1 MAYGAKYIAT
11 FSDVFQNTTQ
21 QYTATIYKKDYSGN
35 VYEITLGGSPLT
47 LETDRNGETSYRPV
61 IASTAT
67 LTLFFRNLSLRY
79 WEDVPT
85 NWDDYDGLWN
95 ADAFDFDE
103 FLTAQPDT
111 FYIDIKKGNDL
122 VWRGYYITTSD
133 TYLDEIEPLE
143 FVMKFSDMSLVRAN
157 TFGYNDA
164 LPPAPEQ
171 LATVS
176 FNARSTNGNFTFDA
190 STSTGLA
197 IDTTTGGFSRIKNAG
212 VDPVS
217 TRFTITLDC
226 TNNLDLLDRAEF
238 GAYVVND
245 SNVANIK
252 YFQKYTINFLS
263 PTSITLNWDFSLEQN
278 DGVYFQL
285 NISNLLPPYTP
296 TGTFSI
302 NTTSGVVA
310 NTIVDLNK
318 TVIKYFAHEQIS
330 INDLLIKCLMESG
343 LNFNMRINCP
353 FEMITVYE
361 GTQLLENTIT
371 NTYVL
376 KNSLLKNINE
386 YMSFYDIL
394 VGTCNQFGLIC
405 YQKGGYIYVVNY
417 DELVN
422 NESRVFKEYDKTT
435 GLYISDYVEED
446 TIIPL
451 NSSTFKNVG
460 QSQTVRYSL
469 PSKYVDITNKIAT
482 ASNQD
487 NCYLKVSDSRYM
499 GLVSGVPTYQR
510 FITNWDL
517 NGYASKN
524 IEGNIDYRQGELF
537 SYATSATPPYNYRYG
552 AASIY
557 SEGTSQDDTKF
568 LQTLNPIEVKQGDFV
583 NVSFSYDFDAR
594 LGASY
599 RPQTKVAVVFKYP
612 DPNNTSNLLTFYL
625 NSTAT
630 GFTNTLTY
638 LPLTSKSVHLKSL
651 KMPRDGQV
659 YLRFLL
665 PWSSVVGESGNP
677 ATASWMFI
685 DYAMI
690 QIFSGN
696 ASTASPGNVTYRTTG
711 DNVNNNKDSLTMN
724 SIFYLFDTNRY
735 ISDLTD
741 TTTPLGLSSISPAYR
756 GYSISNVLMTEY
768 YDPIS
773 SDSISAQIPA
783 TNSINTITEPIYY
796 NTGLT
801 NTIITGSYKSTL
813 YPIGSKF
820 SYEISGFPSRTFVML
835 DYMNDFKQG
844 TQDVVLYSSK
854 FIDPT
859 SVNINTVLVTE

>member
-11 FSDVFQNTTQ
+11 FSDIFQNTTQ
-21 QYTATIYKKDYSGN
+21 QYTAIIYKKDYVGN
-35 VYEITLGGSPLT
+35 VYEITLGGTPLT
-47 LETDRNGETSYRPV
+47 IETDRNGESSYRPV

-67 LTLFFRNLSLRY
+67 LNLFFKGLSLRY

-85 NWDDYDGLWN
+85 NWDEYTGLWN
-95 ADAFDFDE
+95 EDAFDFDE

-111 FYIDIKKGNDL
+111 FYIDVKKGTSL
-122 VWRGYYITTSD
+122 VWRGFYITTSD
-133 TYLDEIEPLE
+133 TYIDEIEPIE
-143 FVMKFSDMSLVRAN
+143 FVMKFSDMSLIKAN
-157 TFGYNDA
+157 SFGYNDA
-164 LPPAPEQ
+164 PPPAPEQ
-171 LATVS
+171 LASVS
-176 FNARSTNGNFTFDA
+176 FNARSSNGNFTFDA

-197 IDTTTGGFSRIKNAG
+197 IDTTTGGLSRIKNAG

-217 TRFTITLDC
+217 TRLTITLDC

-238 GAYVVND
+238 AAYVVND

-252 YFQKYTINFLS
+252 YFQKYEINFLS
-263 PTSITLNWDFSLEQN
+263 PTTITLNWDFSLDQN
-278 DGVYFQL
+278 DGIYFQL
-285 NISNLLPPYTP
+285 NIYNLLPPYTP

-302 NTTSGVVA
+302 NTTSNVIA

-318 TVIKYFAHEQIS
+318 TVIKYFAHEQVS
-330 INDLLIKCLMESG
+330 INDLLVNCLMESG
-343 LNFNMRINCP
+343 LNFNMRINSP
-353 FEMITVYE
+353 FEMITIYG
-361 GTQLLENTIT
+361 GTEILENTIT

-386 YMSFYDIL
+386 YMSFYNIL
-394 VGTCNQFGLIC
+394 NGICNQFGLIT
-405 YQKGGYIYVVNY
+405 YQKNGYLYVANY

-422 NESRVFKEYDKTT
+422 NESRTYKEYDKTT
-435 GLYISDYVEED
+435 GLYVSDYVEED
-446 TIIPL
+446 TVIEL
-451 NSSTFKNVG
+451 NSSTFKNIG

-469 PSKYVDITNKIAT
+469 PTKYIDLTNKIAT

-487 NCYLKVSDSRYM
+487 NCYVKVSDVRYM
-499 GLVSGVPTYQR
+499 GLVSGVPTYQT

-517 NGYASKN
+517 NGYANKYL
-524 IEGNIDYRQGELF
+524 EGNIQYRQAGLF
-537 SYATSATPPYNYRYG
+537 PYATITSSPYNYRWG
-552 AASIY
+552 ASSIY
-557 SEGTSQDDTKF
+557 SIGTSQDDTKY
-568 LQTLNPIEVKQGDFV
+568 LQTLNPVEVKQGDFV

-594 LGASY
+594 LGTIY

-612 DPNNTSNLLTFYL
+612 DPNNSGNQLTFYL

-665 PWSSVVGESGNP
+665 PWSSTVGSSESP
-677 ATASWMFI
+677 TTASWMFI

-690 QIFSGN
+690 QVFSGN

-711 DNVNNNKDSLTMN
+711 NNVNNNKDSLTMD
-724 SIFYLFDTNRY
+724 SIFYLYDSFRY
-735 ISDLTD
+735 ISDLQD
-741 TTTPLGLSSISPAYR
+741 TTTPLGLASISPTYR
-756 GYSISNVLMTEY
+756 SYSISNLMMTEF
-768 YDPIS
+768 YDPLS
-773 SDSISAQIPA
+773 SDSIGQAIST
-783 TNSINTITEPIYY
+783 TNSINTITKPIYY
-796 NTGLT
+796 NTGL
-801 NTIITGSYKSTL
+801 NNVIITGNYKSTL

-820 SYEISGFPSRTFVML
+820 RYTISGFTEKVFVLL

-844 TQDVVLYSSK
+844 TQDVVLYSSQ

-859 SVNINTVLVTE
+859 AIDIETVLVTE

>member
-21 QYTATIYKKDYSGN
+21 QYNAIIYKKDYSGD
-35 VYEITLGGSPLT
+35 VFEISLGGTPLT
-47 LETDRNGETSYRPV
+47 LETDSNGDKQYRPV

-67 LTLFFRNLSLRY
+67 LNILFRGGTLRF
-79 WEDVPT
+79 WEEIPT
-85 NWDDYDGLWN
+85 NWDAYTGTWSEDL
-95 ADAFDFDE
+95 FDFEE
-103 FLTAQPDT
+103 FLTAESDT
-111 FYIDIKKGNDL
+111 FYLDIEKDGNL
-122 VWRGYYITTSD
+122 IWRGYYITTSD
-133 TYLDEIEPLE
+133 TYLDEIDPLE
-143 FVMKFSDMSLVRAN
+143 FIMKFSDMSLVRTN
-157 TFGYNDA
+157 TFGYDDA

-176 FNARSTNGNFTFDA
+176 FNARSSNGNFTFDA

-197 IDTTTGGFSRIKNAG
+197 IDTTTGGLSRIKNTTTDTVA
-212 VDPVS
+212 

-238 GAYVVND
+238 AAYVVND
-245 SNVANIK
+245 SNVADIK

-263 PTSITLNWDFSLEQN
+263 PSTITLNWDFSLDQN

-330 INDLLIKCLMESG
+330 INDLLIKCLMESKLG
-343 LNFNMRINCP
+343 FNMRINCP

-376 KNSLLKNINE
+376 KNSLLKGINE

-394 VGTCNQFGLIC
+394 LGICNQFGLIC
-405 YQKGGYIYVVNY
+405 YQKDGYLYVTNY

-422 NESRVFKEYDKTT
+422 NESRVFKEYNGTT
-435 GLYISDYVEED
+435 GLYVEDYVEED

-451 NSSTFKNVG
+451 NSSTFKNLG
-460 QSQTVRYSL
+460 QSQTARYCL
-469 PSKYVDITNKIAT
+469 PSKYIDITNKSAT

-487 NCYLKVSDSRYM
+487 NCYLKVSDVRYM
-499 GLVSGVPTYQR
+499 GLVGGVPTYQT

-517 NGYASKN
+517 NGYATKYLENN
-524 IEGNIDYRQGELF
+524 INYRQGELF

-557 SEGTSQDDTKF
+557 SEGTAQDDTKY
-568 LQTLNPIEVKQGDFV
+568 LQTLAPIDVKQGDFV
-583 NVSFSYDFDAR
+583 NVSFSYDYDAR
-594 LGASY
+594 LGATY

-625 NSTAT
+625 NTTAT

-651 KMPRDGQV
+651 KMPKDGQIF
-659 YLRFLL
+659 LRFLL
-665 PWSSVVGESGNP
+665 PWSPTVGGSESP
-677 ATASWMFI
+677 TTASWMFI

-690 QIFSGN
+690 QVYSGN
-696 ASTASPGNVTYRTTG
+696 ASTQPAGNITYRTVG
-711 DNVNNNKDSLTMN
+711 SNVNNNKDSLTMN
-724 SIFYLFDTNRY
+724 SIFYLYDPKRY

-741 TTTPLGLSSISPAYR
+741 TTTPLGLASISPAYR
-756 GYSISNVLMTEY
+756 SYSLTNVLMTEY
-768 YDPIS
+768 YDALS
-773 SDSISAQIPA
+773 SDSISSQIST
-783 TNSINTITEPIYY
+783 TNTVNTICKPIYY
-796 NTGLT
+796 NAGL
-801 NTIITGSYKSTL
+801 NNMIISGDFKSDL
-813 YPIGSKF
+813 YGIGTKF
-820 SYEISGFPSRTFVML
+820 SYAVAGFNSRNYVML
-835 DYMNDFKQG
+835 DYKNDFKQG
-844 TQDVVLYSSK
+844 TQSVVLYSSQ
-854 FIDPT
+854 FTDNTGIDIET
-859 SVNINTVLVTE
+859 ILVTE